1 MGKIRKII
9 RKHIDRMIAKSFE
22 RQADKLCEKHRI
34 LRLGEKN
41 EN

>member
-1 MGKIRKII
+1 MGKIRQIVYKW
-9 RKHIDRMIAKSFE
+9 IDRMIEKSFQ
-22 RQADKLCEKHRI
+22 RQADKLFEKHNV

>member
-34 LRLGEKN
+34 LRLGKDE
-41 EN
+41 